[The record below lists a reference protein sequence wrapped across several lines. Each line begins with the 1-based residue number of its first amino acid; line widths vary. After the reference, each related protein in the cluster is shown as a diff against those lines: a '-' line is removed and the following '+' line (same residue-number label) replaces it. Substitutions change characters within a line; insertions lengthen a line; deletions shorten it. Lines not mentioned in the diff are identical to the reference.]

1 MHPVT
6 LYESSTYGGRPDG
19 MVLPLRR
26 VRSSIAHLP
35 QISSFPLDIR
45 REPPKKRRR
54 YVYIAAGLV
63 GIAGTTLALSRLE
76 PAAPSVERGTLW
88 IDSVRKG
95 TMLRQVRAPGTLVP
109 EQIRLISAVTA
120 GRVEQILVRPG
131 TPVTAQTALLE
142 MSNPDVQLQ
151 ALEAQRQLT
160 AAEGDLV
167 NLRSSLET
175 ARLQQEGAVATLR
188 TQHQEAQR
196 TLKVVTALEGKKLAS
211 ENEIKTVRE
220 RAAELEQRLEIEQQ
234 RLQVLTE
241 SQKGQLALQKAQ
253 VERNRAIA
261 QFQEDRVQSMKVV
274 AGSDGVLQELGGA
287 QTGQLE
293 LGTWVNP
300 GFILA
305 KVAQPGKLKAVLRV
319 PETQAKDVVLGQPTS
334 IDTRNGVVAG
344 HVMRID
350 PAVQNGTVAVEVAL
364 EGQLPRG
371 ARPDL
376 SVDGTIE
383 IERLQNVLYVGR
395 PAYGQAES
403 VVGLFRLEPDGK
415 TASRVNVKLG
425 RSSVNTIEVVQG
437 LQPGDR
443 VIISDMTQWD
453 NADKVRLKYGRD

>member
-1 MHPVT
+1 M
-6 LYESSTYGGRPDG
+6 
-19 MVLPLRR
+19 
-26 VRSSIAHLP
+26 
-35 QISSFPLDIR
+35 
-45 REPPKKRRR
+45 
-54 YVYIAAGLV
+54 YIAAGLV

-76 PAAPSVERGTLW
+76 PAAPTVERGTLW

-453 NADKVRLKYGRD
+453 NADKVRLK